1 MKDIEISIKV
11 RSGKK
16 EYDVKLI
23 GDRQLFATKLDFEN
37 GMEPFKDISI
47 VKARLPSLNSALAAS
62 NSGEDNS
69 ESESNGL
76 ASDEQTETS
85 SDSSSSTLEDSPKF
99 SKCEIKISPQ
109 RNLMMPTKN
118 NEKVMFL
125 QNLLDEFGFKFEEKL
140 DTVLVSGVQ
149 NMENYETFLRR
160 LTYVIVGVNDV
171 VEESRLNYIKSKIFL
186 LSCTRVD
193 PTVETNSILIQVY
206 INIEIEGY

>member
-16 EYDVKLI
+16 EYDVKLS
-23 GDRQLFATKLDFEN
+23 GDRQLFATKLDLEN

-47 VKARLPSLNSALAAS
+47 VKTRLPSLNSALAAS

-85 SDSSSSTLEDSPKF
+85 SDSSSSSSTLEDSPKF

-171 VEESRLNYIKSKIFL
+171 VEESRLNYIKSKKFL

-193 PTVETNSILIQVY
+193 PTVDTNSILIQVC
-206 INIEIEGY
+206 II